1 MSESSYDAN
10 LRRERAKE
18 MRGMADEM
26 RGIADAMSSS
36 EAQQEVKAIARA
48 YERLAEHADRKA
60 SREATLQSRSR
71 K

>member
-1 MSESSYDAN
+1 
-10 LRRERAKE
+10 